1 MTYTPEAPVCYLPLG
16 PDPLFL
22 TLERTMFF
30 DATCEQIKR
39 RSFWGILTRRRR
51 RNTAPLLIRW
61 CRYLRGWQRASLLHR
76 WFVPLENTLLW
87 YLQNTQYRR
96 PTRSSPTRPHAA
108 QVTKERHRLSSWE
121 RTERSQPQRQERTP
135 GFIPAPRNC
144 SMKNSM
150 ALRHRLAGKR
160 RLPRLAPGTQ
170 GTPTRGNRESGRVPS
185 VHGTVSHLAG
195 TAPLPSRT
203 VLLLPLGLPP
213 SRKPIP
219 R

>member
-96 PTRSSPTRPHAA
+96 PTWSSPTRPHAA
-108 QVTKERHRLSSWE
+108 QVTKERHRLSSCE

-135 GFIPAPRNC
+135 GLHPCPQELFYEKQHGAPSPSGREETPSPPCPRNPGD
-144 SMKNSM
+144 
-150 ALRHRLAGKR
+150 ADPGEQGKR
-160 RLPRLAPGTQ
+160 SRPIGPRHSFSSRRHSSP
-170 GTPTRGNRESGRVPS
+170 PEPHSPS
-185 VHGTVSHLAG
+185 AAAWAS
-195 TAPLPSRT
+195 PLS
-203 VLLLPLGLPP
+203 L
-213 SRKPIP
+213 IHI
-219 R
+219 